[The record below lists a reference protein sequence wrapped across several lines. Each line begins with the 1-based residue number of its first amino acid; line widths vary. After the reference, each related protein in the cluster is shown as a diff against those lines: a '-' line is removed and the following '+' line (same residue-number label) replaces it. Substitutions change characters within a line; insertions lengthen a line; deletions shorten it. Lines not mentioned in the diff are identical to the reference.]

1 MLLINYWRA
10 SLVPAAAVTPAP
22 IAYANVVAVKKLV
35 VGFLRVPVLIGLLV
49 SYLGLVPLILRLRSV
64 GISFLIVH

>member
-1 MLLINYWRA
+1 MSINWKA

-35 VGFLRVPVLIGLLV
+35 VGFLRVPVLIDLLV
-49 SYLGLVPLILRLRSV
+49 SFLGLVPLILCLRSV
-64 GISFLIVH
+64 GIRFLIVH